1 MAAGFTPAATERRY
15 SSANRRLE
23 KTFRKSEQRERE
35 QPRAKR
41 QAMRGNRQV
50 PSYDRTSQWRP
61 GLPRPRLSVAIRLP
75 IVAWRKHFEN
85 PNSGKESSLA
95 RSARR

>member
-1 MAAGFTPAATERRY
+1 MAAGFTPAATLRRY
-15 SSANRRLE
+15 SPASRRFE

-50 PSYDRTSQWRP
+50 PSYTFVCPSMMITP
-61 GLPRPRLSVAIRLP
+61 LHV
-75 IVAWRKHFEN
+75 KT
-85 PNSGKESSLA
+85 
-95 RSARR
+95 RSTTKPTPMFDGS